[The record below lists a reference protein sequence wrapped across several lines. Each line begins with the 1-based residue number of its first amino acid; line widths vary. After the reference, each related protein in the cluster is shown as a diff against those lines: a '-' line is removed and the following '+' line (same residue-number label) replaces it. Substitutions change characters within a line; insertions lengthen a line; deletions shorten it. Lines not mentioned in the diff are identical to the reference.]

1 MHTFSSPAYSG
12 SPFYYMPIIQPD
24 LDSNQN
30 APNTPK
36 FLKFENTFEASYSWL
51 MRDLAAS
58 LLATLTLNCWLTC
71 SMETAVCFIA
81 SRPPSF
87 SPGLK
92 TLSSEILRAPPI
104 GLPANLEH
112 HRVNYNQQKK
122 SGIENKMNFKT
133 YLCIFNRKNQVFA
146 N

>member
-1 MHTFSSPAYSG
+1 
-12 SPFYYMPIIQPD
+12 
-24 LDSNQN
+24 
-30 APNTPK
+30 
-36 FLKFENTFEASYSWL
+36 

-71 SMETAVCFIA
+71 SIETAVCFIA

-112 HRVNYNQQKK
+112 HRVNYNQNNL
-122 SGIENKMNFKT
+122 GTENKMNLKLTCAKSIHRKKQILAIQHILYVKGSLFENIYYKT
-133 YLCIFNRKNQVFA
+133 TIYKSYCLLAVIEELKKE
-146 N
+146 